1 MSTDRTRVRALGRE
15 LIDTHNWLRGELKRV
30 AGELDEHREDNPVR
44 PLRELRGHCLAF
56 CRALTN
62 HHTNEDETAFPVLAQ
77 RFPELAP
84 VLAELGAD
92 HRLVAEILTRMTSLL
107 TDVTVDNLVAV
118 RGEVAGLSAILE
130 SHFQWEERRITAA
143 LDELSA
149 ADHTGRE
156 LFGTAARDS

>member
-1 MSTDRTRVRALGRE
+1 MSTDSNRARALGRE

-30 AGELDEHREDNPVR
+30 ARELDEYRADSTVR

-62 HHTNEDETAFPVLAQ
+62 HHTNEDETAFPILAQ

-92 HRLVAEILTRMTSLL
+92 HRLVADILTRMTGLL
-107 TDVTVDNLVAV
+107 TEVTADNLVAV
-118 RGEVAGLSAILE
+118 RGEIMGLSAILE
-130 SHFQWEERRITAA
+130 SHFQWEERRIVAA
-143 LDELSA
+143 LDELSTG
-149 ADHTGRE
+149 DHDGRE
-156 LFGTAARDS
+156 LFGTAPR